1 MHGMENV
8 KNDVLSHKTFT
19 FDKQCCENVE
29 SSIYLLLDKEK
40 SPKWKNGVKLHT
52 FLTLALTLDNMRTLY
67 RRLDSRKECIL
78 RG

>member
-8 KNDVLSHKTFT
+8 KNDVMSHKTFN
-19 FDKQCCENVE
+19 FNKQCCENME

-40 SPKWKNGVKLHT
+40 SSKWKKWSKAAHVLKLGT
-52 FLTLALTLDNMRTLY
+52 TLESMRTLY
-67 RRLDSRKECIL
+67 LHLDSRKECFL